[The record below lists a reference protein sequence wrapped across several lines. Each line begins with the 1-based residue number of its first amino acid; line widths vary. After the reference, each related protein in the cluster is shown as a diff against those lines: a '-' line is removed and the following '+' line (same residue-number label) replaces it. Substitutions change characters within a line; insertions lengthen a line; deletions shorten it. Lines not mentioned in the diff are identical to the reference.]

1 MFERRSLQA
10 QLEGSATAPLGL
22 LYPFQDLHRFRAVA
36 EPTLETMQNPDRA
49 TVATTEAARGFVL
62 QATYRIENGA
72 PVVHLYGVLEGG
84 GTFLV
89 RDGRETPHF
98 YVRRADA
105 ARARELGAARQRDA
119 ARRTFDGEPVV
130 RVEVAVPPDAP
141 PLRDRLQEHGIR
153 TFEADVRFAVRYLI
167 DRGIR
172 GGCEIAG
179 VSTPGERIT
188 RVFDDPELRPAD
200 VMVTP
205 SVLSLDIET
214 DPAGRR
220 LLAVAL
226 YGAGADEVYIV
237 DPAGRALPDGAIG
250 CAGERE
256 ALDTFAARVRELDP
270 DVLTGWNVVDFD
282 LKVLDRIAGRTGG
295 PLELGRDTGPLR
307 LRPPRGWF
315 GSGEASIPGRLV
327 LDGMDLVRG
336 AFLRF
341 DDYTLDRVAGEVLG
355 EGKVA
360 LGGAA
365 RSADAGRDAGGG
377 RHPASGRDA
386 TGGRHPA
393 SGRDATGG
401 RAEAIQARYRD
412 DLETFVDYARTD
424 ARLALQI
431 VQRLDLVTLA
441 MARSRLT
448 GMTPDRVSASIASFD
463 FLYLAALG
471 RRGVV
476 APTVRSD
483 DARVSRHQAGG
494 DVFEPVTGI
503 HENVWVFDFRSLYP
517 SVIRTFNI
525 DPLGYVEDPAPGDA
539 VVRLSDDAAFRR
551 GDAILPAMLDELFP
565 QREAAKRAGDAV
577 ASQAVKILMNS
588 FYGVLGTPACRFHNV
603 AVANAVTGMGRRLL
617 RWSKRWFEERGFDV
631 LYGDTDSLFVRS
643 GLPPDQARDAGPAL
657 ARELNEAVA
666 AHVSA
671 EWQVT
676 SCLDLEFEK
685 LYLKLV
691 LPSVRRGRGGAR
703 KRYAGLVDGRRDVE
717 FVGMEVVRRDWT
729 ALAKDVQRELYARLF
744 AGEPVDGY
752 LADTVAALRRGEL
765 DDKLVYRKG
774 LRKRPAAYTAS
785 TPPHVAAARK
795 SRLRSRVVSYLI
807 TAAGPE
813 PLDALEHAP
822 DREHYVD
829 KQVRPVAEPVLAALG
844 LDFDRVVGD
853 DDQLTLF

>member
-1 MFERRSLQA
+1 MPVPDDMT
-10 QLEGSATAPLGL
+10 GGAPD
-22 LYPFQDLHRFRAVA
+22 P
-36 EPTLETMQNPDRA
+36 
-49 TVATTEAARGFVL
+49 ARGFVL

-89 RDGRETPHF
+89 RDGRETPRF

-105 ARARELGAARQRDA
+105 ARARELGADGQRDT

-130 RVEVAVPPDAP
+130 RVEVAVPPDTP

-179 VSTPGERIT
+179 ASTPGERVT

-200 VMVTP
+200 VTVTP

-226 YGAGADEVYIV
+226 HGTGVDEVYIV
-237 DPAGRALPDGAIG
+237 DPGGRALPDRAIG

-256 ALDTFAARVRELDP
+256 ALDAFSTRVRELDP

-282 LKVLDRIAGRTGG
+282 LKVLDRIAGRTGA
-295 PLELGRDTGPLR
+295 PLELGRDAGPLR

-315 GSGEASIPGRLV
+315 GSGEASLPGRLV

-341 DDYTLDRVAGEVLG
+341 DDYTLDRVASEVLG

-360 LGGAA
+360 LGPGDED
-365 RSADAGRDAGGG
+365 RGN
-377 RHPASGRDA
+377 
-386 TGGRHPA
+386 
-393 SGRDATGG
+393 
-401 RAEAIQARYRD
+401 RAEAIQARYHD
-412 DLETFVDYARTD
+412 DLGTFAHYARTD
-424 ARLALQI
+424 ARLALEI
-431 VQRLDLVTLA
+431 VRKLDLVTLA
-441 MARSRLT
+441 IARSRLT

-494 DVFEPVTGI
+494 DVFEPVAGI

-525 DPLGYVEDPAPGDA
+525 DPLGYVESPAPGDA
-539 VVRLSDDAAFRR
+539 VVRLSDAAFRR

-588 FYGVLGTPACRFHNV
+588 FYGVLGTPACRFHNA

-617 RWSKRWFEERGFDV
+617 RWSKRWFEERGFEV

-643 GLPPDQARDAGPAL
+643 GLSADEARDAGPRL

-666 AHVSA
+666 AYVSA
-671 EWQVT
+671 EWRVT
-676 SCLDLEFEK
+676 SRLDLEFEK
-685 LYLKLV
+685 LYVKLV

-703 KRYAGLVDGRRDVE
+703 KRYAGLVDGRREVE

-729 ALAKDVQRELYARLF
+729 DLAKDVQRELYARLF

-807 TAAGPE
+807 TVAGPE
-813 PLDALEHAP
+813 PLDALEHPP

-853 DDQLTLF
+853 DDQLSLF

>member
-1 MFERRSLQA
+1 MQIA
-10 QLEGSATAPLGL
+10 HDKTAS
-22 LYPFQDLHRFRAVA
+22 
-36 EPTLETMQNPDRA
+36 
-49 TVATTEAARGFVL
+49 AARGFIL
-62 QATYRIENGA
+62 QATYRIHDGA
-72 PVVHLYGVLEGG
+72 PVVHLYGVLEQG

-89 RDGRETPHF
+89 RDRREVPRF
-98 YVRRADA
+98 YIRREDA
-105 ARARELGAARQRDA
+105 ARARELGAGRQRDS

-130 RVEVAVPPDAP
+130 RVEVAVPQDTP
-141 PLRDRLQEHGIR
+141 PLRDRLHDHGIR
-153 TFEADVRFAVRYLI
+153 TLEADVRFAVRYLI
-167 DRGIR
+167 DRDIR

-179 VSTPGERIT
+179 ASTPGERIT
-188 RVFDDPELRPAD
+188 RVYDDPELRPAA
-200 VMVTP
+200 VTVSP
-205 SVLSLDIET
+205 SVLSFDIET
-214 DPAGRR
+214 DPSAAR
-220 LLAVAL
+220 LLAIAL
-226 YGAGADEVYIV
+226 YGLGADEVYLV
-237 DPAGRALPDGAIG
+237 DPEGRPVPEGAVG
-250 CAGERE
+250 CASERE
-256 ALDTFAARVRELDP
+256 ALDAFAVRVRELDP

-282 LKVLDRIAGRTGG
+282 LKVLDRIAGRTAA
-295 PLELGRDTGPLR
+295 PLQLGRDAGPVR
-307 LRPPRGWF
+307 VRPARGWF
-315 GSGEASIPGRLV
+315 GSGQASIPGRLV

-341 DDYTLDRVAGEVLG
+341 DGYSLDRVASEVLG

-360 LGGAA
+360 LGPGGAE
-365 RSADAGRDAGGG
+365 RGN
-377 RHPASGRDA
+377 
-386 TGGRHPA
+386 
-393 SGRDATGG
+393 
-401 RAEAIQARYRD
+401 RAEAILARFRD
-412 DLETFVDYARTD
+412 DLGTFAEYARTD

-431 VQRLDLVTLA
+431 VQKLDLVTLA
-441 MARSRLT
+441 TARSRLT

-471 RRGVV
+471 KRRIV

-494 DVFEPVTGI
+494 HVFEPVTGI
-503 HENVWVFDFRSLYP
+503 HENVWVFDFKSLYP

-525 DPLGYVEDPAPGDA
+525 DPLGYVANPGSGDA
-539 VVRLSDDAAFRR
+539 VVRLDGDAAFRR

-565 QREAAKRAGDAV
+565 QREAARRAGDAV
-577 ASQAVKILMNS
+577 ASQAIKILMNS
-588 FYGVLGTPACRFHNV
+588 FYGVLGTPACRFHNT

-643 GLPPDQARDAGPAL
+643 GLSLDKARDAGPRL
-657 ARELNEAVA
+657 ARELNEALA

-676 SCLDLEFEK
+676 SRLDLEFEK
-685 LYLKLV
+685 LYVKLV

-703 KRYAGLVDGRRDVE
+703 KRYAGLVDGRRGVE

-744 AGEPVDGY
+744 AGEPVAGY

-795 SRLRSRVVSYLI
+795 SRRPGRVVSYLM
-807 TAAGPE
+807 TVAGPE

-822 DREHYVD
+822 DREHYLD

-853 DDQLTLF
+853 DAQLSLF

>member
-1 MFERRSLQA
+1 MPAAEDTT
-10 QLEGSATAPLGL
+10 GGAP
-22 LYPFQDLHRFRAVA
+22 
-36 EPTLETMQNPDRA
+36 
-49 TVATTEAARGFVL
+49 EAARGFIL
-62 QATYRIENGA
+62 QATYRTQDGA
-72 PVVHLYGVLEGG
+72 PVVHLYGMLEGG

-89 RDGRETPHF
+89 RDRHETPHF
-98 YVRRADA
+98 YVRREDA
-105 ARARELGAARQRDA
+105 ARARELGAARQRGTE
-119 ARRTFDGEPVV
+119 RRTFDGEPVV

-167 DRGIR
+167 DRGVR

-179 VSTPGERIT
+179 ASTPGERIT

-200 VMVTP
+200 VEVTP

-226 YGAGADEVYIV
+226 HGAGADEVYVV

-256 ALDTFAARVRELDP
+256 ALDAVAARVRELDP

-282 LKVLDRIAGRTGG
+282 LKVLDRIAQRTGA
-295 PLELGRDTGPLR
+295 PLELGRDAGPLR

-341 DDYTLDRVAGEVLG
+341 DDYTLDRVASEVLG

-360 LGGAA
+360 LGGAGG
-365 RSADAGRDAGGG
+365 SADAGGRNPAGGGHHPASGRDAGVG
-377 RHPASGRDA
+377 RHPASGR
-386 TGGRHPA
+386 HHA
-393 SGRDATGG
+393 SGRDAGGG

-424 ARLALQI
+424 ARLALEI
-431 VQRLDLVTLA
+431 VQELDLVTLA
-441 MARSRLT
+441 VARSRLT

-525 DPLGYVEDPAPGDA
+525 DPLGYVENPAPGDA

-617 RWSKRWFEERGFDV
+617 RWSKRWFEERGFEV

-643 GLPPDQARDAGPAL
+643 GQSVDEARDAGPRL

-666 AHVSA
+666 AHVSR
-671 EWQVT
+671 EWRVT
-676 SCLDLEFEK
+676 SRLDLEFEK
-685 LYLKLV
+685 LYVKLV

-703 KRYAGLVDGRRDVE
+703 KRYAGLVDGRREVE

-752 LADTVAALRRGEL
+752 LADTVAALRRGDL

-774 LRKRPAAYTAS
+774 LRKRPAAYVAS

-807 TAAGPE
+807 TVAGPE

-853 DDQLTLF
+853 DAQLSLF

>member
-1 MFERRSLQA
+1 
-10 QLEGSATAPLGL
+10 
-22 LYPFQDLHRFRAVA
+22 
-36 EPTLETMQNPDRA
+36 MQNGDDA
-49 TVATTEAARGFVL
+49 TGAARDAARGFIL
-62 QATYRIENGA
+62 QASYRVHDGA
-72 PVVHLYGVLEGG
+72 PVVHLYGVLERG

-89 RDGRETPHF
+89 RDRREVPHF
-98 YVRRADA
+98 YVRREDA
-105 ARARELGAARQRDA
+105 ARARDLGAARQLETA
-119 ARRTFDGEPVV
+119 LRTFDGEPVV
-130 RVEVAVPPDAP
+130 RVEVAAPPDTP
-141 PLRDRLQEHGIR
+141 PLRDRLQQHGIR

-179 VSTPGERIT
+179 ASTPGERIA
-188 RVFDDPELRPAD
+188 RVFDDPELRPAE
-200 VMVTP
+200 VTVSP
-205 SVLSLDIET
+205 SVLSFDIET

-220 LLAVAL
+220 LLAIAL
-226 YGAGADEVYIV
+226 HGAGADEVYIV
-237 DPAGRALPDGAIG
+237 DPAGRPLPDRAIG

-256 ALDTFAARVRELDP
+256 ALDAFAARVRELDP

-282 LKVLDRIAGRTGG
+282 LKVLDRIAGRTGE
-295 PLELGRDTGPLR
+295 PLQLGRDAGPLR

-341 DDYTLDRVAGEVLG
+341 DDYTLDRVASEVLG

-360 LGGAA
+360 LGAGG
-365 RSADAGRDAGGG
+365 AGRGN
-377 RHPASGRDA
+377 
-386 TGGRHPA
+386 
-393 SGRDATGG
+393 
-401 RAEAIQARYRD
+401 RAEEIQARFRD
-412 DLETFVDYARTD
+412 DLDTFADYARTD
-424 ARLALQI
+424 ARLALEI
-431 VQRLDLVTLA
+431 VRKLDLVTLA

-471 RRGVV
+471 KRGIV

-503 HENVWVFDFRSLYP
+503 HENVWVFDFKSLYP

-525 DPLGYVEDPAPGDA
+525 DPLGYVASPGSGDA
-539 VVRLSDDAAFRR
+539 VVRAGDAAFRR

-565 QREAAKRAGDAV
+565 RREAAKRAGDAV
-577 ASQAVKILMNS
+577 ASHAIKILMNS

-643 GLPPDQARDAGPAL
+643 GLSVDEARDAGPGL
-657 ARELNEAVA
+657 AGELNEAVA

-676 SCLDLEFEK
+676 SRLDLELEK

-703 KRYAGLVDGRRDVE
+703 KRYAGLVDGGREVE

-729 ALAKDVQRELYARLF
+729 ELAKDVQRELYARLF

-795 SRLRSRVVSYLI
+795 SRRTTRVVSYLM
-807 TAAGPE
+807 TVAGPE
-813 PLDALEHAP
+813 PLDALANPP
-822 DREHYVD
+822 DREHYVA

-853 DDQLTLF
+853 DEQLSLF

>member
-1 MFERRSLQA
+1 M
-10 QLEGSATAPLGL
+10 QLADETAGGAPA
-22 LYPFQDLHRFRAVA
+22 PV
-36 EPTLETMQNPDRA
+36 
-49 TVATTEAARGFVL
+49 RGFIL
-62 QATYRIENGA
+62 QATYRIHDGA
-72 PVVHLYGVLEGG
+72 PVVHLYGILERG

-98 YVRRADA
+98 YVRREDA
-105 ARARELGAARQRDA
+105 ARARELGAARQRDTE
-119 ARRTFDGEPVV
+119 RRTFDGGPVV
-130 RVEVAVPPDAP
+130 RVEVAVPPDTP

-179 VSTPGERIT
+179 ASTAGERIT
-188 RVFDDPELRPAD
+188 RVFDDPEIRPAD
-200 VMVTP
+200 VRVTP
-205 SVLSLDIET
+205 TVLSFDIET

-220 LLAVAL
+220 LLAIAL
-226 YGAGADEVYIV
+226 HGGGADEVHIV
-237 DPAGRALPDGAIG
+237 DPARRALPDGAIG
-250 CAGERE
+250 CAGERQ
-256 ALDTFAARVRELDP
+256 ALDAFAARVREIDP

-282 LKVLDRIAGRTGG
+282 LKVLDRIAGRTGA
-295 PLELGRDTGPLR
+295 PLELGRDAGPLR

-341 DDYTLDRVAGEVLG
+341 DDYTLDRVASEVLG

-360 LGGAA
+360 LGAA
-365 RSADAGRDAGGG
+365 GGSADAGGRDAAGGG
-377 RHPASGRDA
+377 RRPARGRDA
-386 TGGRHPA
+386 AGG
-393 SGRDATGG
+393 D

-424 ARLALQI
+424 ARLALEI
-431 VQRLDLVTLA
+431 VQKLDLVTLA

-525 DPLGYVEDPAPGDA
+525 DPLGYVEHPAPGDA

-643 GLPPDQARDAGPAL
+643 GQSVDEARDAGPRL

-666 AHVSA
+666 AHVSS
-671 EWQVT
+671 EWHVT
-676 SCLDLEFEK
+676 SRLDLEFEK
-685 LYLKLV
+685 LYVKLV

-703 KRYAGLVDGRRDVE
+703 KRYAGLVAGRDDVE

-729 ALAKDVQRELYARLF
+729 ELAKDVQRELYARLF

-752 LADTVAALRRGEL
+752 LADTVAAVRRGEL

-795 SRLRSRVVSYLI
+795 SRRPGRVVSYLM
-807 TAAGPE
+807 TVAGPE
-813 PLDALEHAP
+813 PLDALVNAP

-829 KQVRPVAEPVLAALG
+829 KQIRPVAEPVLAALG

-853 DDQLTLF
+853 DQQMSLF